1 MEERTSI
8 VTVKAV
14 LFDFGGVLVRTR
26 DQESRR
32 KWEITLGLEEG
43 QLSQLVFESEAARQ
57 ATIGALPERA
67 IWEHVAETL
76 RLDNVKLQQLKID
89 FWKSDQLDTQ
99 LVRYLKSLHPN
110 YRTGILSNAWSNAR
124 QLFTETYQLGD
135 VVDEM
140 VLSAEVGLAKPDAS
154 IYLFAAQK
162 LGVKPEEA
170 IFVDDMPENVTG
182 AIKAGMLGIQFTG
195 TPELLETLSHLI

>member
-1 MEERTSI
+1 
-8 VTVKAV
+8 VTIKAV

-32 KWEITLGLEEG
+32 NWERTLGLEEG
-43 QLSQLVFESEAARQ
+43 QLSRLVFESEATRR

-76 RLDNVKLQQLKID
+76 MLDNDRLQQLKID
-89 FWKSDQLDTQ
+89 FWKSDQVDTQ
-99 LVRYLKSLHPN
+99 LVQFLRSLRPK

-124 QLFTETYQLGD
+124 QLFIETYQLGD

-140 VLSAEVGLAKPDAS
+140 ILSAEIGLAKPDTH
-154 IYLFAAQK
+154 IYLVAAQK
-162 LGVKPEEA
+162 LGVEPEEA

-195 TPELLETLSHLI
+195 TPELLETLSHLV